1 MSHTLQDRTSQLQVS
16 GHLSRILEA
25 VQQGITRDTSEVV
38 ARSWSRCLN
47 DYHLDPSTPRIPPML
62 SQREFLD
69 RRQRSDDIIECSK
82 LEMTT
87 LYQQLADP
95 ECAVVLA
102 GTDGV
107 ILHMVSSPTFAEEV
121 EPLGFRV
128 GAIWSEKEAGTN
140 GMGTCLAA
148 ATPVAVRQ
156 SDHFFSQYT
165 SLTCSAVP
173 VFDQH
178 GEVAAVLDVTSRSRL
193 LQQHSLVLLG
203 MTAQT
208 IENRLL
214 ERRFRE
220 SYPIHFHSRPE
231 FIYTLHE
238 GKLIVQSDGTVLAA
252 NRSALFQLG
261 FRSIDELHGRRL
273 HEIFQTTLD
282 DVLHR
287 SASSSFHPVAVY
299 RVDASNRFFMVAQ
312 QPISAGENTPRPAL
326 PDASGRV
333 LHTRVEVATDGPS
346 FGDPHIARDM
356 AMASR
361 VIARGIPVL
370 LHGETGSGKEVFA
383 SALHASSPMASG
395 NFVAVNCASLPETLI
410 ESELFGYRAGA
421 FTGAQRTGRR
431 GKILQA
437 HKGTLF
443 LDEIGDMPLALQ
455 ARLLRVLDERQ
466 VTPLGSEETIKV
478 DFQLVSATHR
488 DLTQLVR
495 DGMFRE
501 DLYYR
506 LNGTEVRLP
515 ALRDRPDRVQLIYS
529 ILDEESEGR
538 CRLTSEAEALLK
550 RYRWPGNVRQLR
562 HVMRTLAAL
571 SENGLISAS
580 ALPAIIINEPS
591 VSGPALSRLSLAGLE
606 SGDDELGM
614 LPAGSA
620 PASTLGSTQRMG
632 NHAMPESAPP
642 LNPIQANEREVLLR
656 MLEEH
661 RWNVSNVAKALGIS
675 RNTFYRK
682 LHKLHIELTHGQHHR
697 DD

>member
-1 MSHTLQDRTSQLQVS
+1 
-16 GHLSRILEA
+16 
-25 VQQGITRDTSEVV
+25 
-38 ARSWSRCLN
+38 
-47 DYHLDPSTPRIPPML
+47 ML
-62 SQREFLD
+62 SQREFSD
-69 RRQRSDDIIECSK
+69 RRKRSDDIIECSK

-148 ATPVAVRQ
+148 ASPVAVRQ
-156 SDHFFSQYT
+156 NDHFFSQYT

-173 VFDQH
+173 IFDQF

-193 LQQHSLVLLG
+193 LQQHSLVLVG

-214 ERRFRE
+214 DHRFRDA
-220 SYPIHFHSRPE
+220 YPIHFHSRPE

-238 GKLIVQSDGTVLAA
+238 GKLVVQADGTVIAA

-261 FRSIDELHGRRL
+261 FRGIHEVQGRRL

-299 RVDASNRFFMVAQ
+299 RVDASNRFFVVAQ
-312 QPISAGENTPRPAL
+312 QPAALSEAAPRAALTAPATSMPASTASAHANGT
-326 PDASGRV
+326 
-333 LHTRVEVATDGPS
+333 H
-346 FGDPHIARDM
+346 FGDPLIAEDM

-361 VIARGIPVL
+361 VLACGIPVL

-383 SALHASSPMASG
+383 SALHAASPMASG
-395 NFVAVNCASLPETLI
+395 SFVAVNCASLPETLI

-466 VTPLGSEETIKV
+466 VTPLGAEETIKV
-478 DFQLVSATHR
+478 EFQLVSATHR
-488 DLTQLVR
+488 DLAQLVR
-495 DGMFRE
+495 DGLFRE

-515 ALRDRPDRVQLIYS
+515 ALRNRPDRAALMRS
-529 ILDEESEGR
+529 ILEEESQGR
-538 CRLTSEAEALLK
+538 CWLSSEAEGALL

-562 HVMRTLAAL
+562 HVMRTIAAL
-571 SENGLISAS
+571 CDGGVVGMS
-580 ALPAIIINEPS
+580 ALPAHVLAESAAGAI
-591 VSGPALSRLSLAGLE
+591 AL
-606 SGDDELGM
+606 M
-614 LPAGSA
+614 A
-620 PASTLGSTQRMG
+620 PASSDNMARENDPGASRHGG
-632 NHAMPESAPP
+632 NPGNGATHASANGQSGRASPHAVPESAPP

-682 LHKLHIELTHGQHHR
+682 LHKLHIELTHGNSQR
-697 DD
+697 SDD